1 MVTTANIM
9 KLLNAHVK
17 QVLDVAELSMPGDKL
32 ILFRKVILDQF
43 GKSGFGKELERVF
56 RSQER

>member
-17 QVLDVAELSMPGDKL
+17 QVLDVAELSMPGDKF